1 MSDEITFT
9 QWARLQEPDLEI
21 LSSSTPEP
29 TFRRYNLVARFRQ
42 PDVARRIVL
51 EWERIEPSDGAVGMV
66 VMGHPVDHS
75 DADEP
80 SSVDPEGVASHMAS
94 RVLKGGIP
102 GAVIGA
108 VLVGLFVLVLDG
120 WSGVVI
126 GAALGGAALGF
137 VAGGV
142 FSYVKGTGWGVAYE
156 SSFADEDALTTIY
169 ASIHSD
175 TGEQI
180 ERAIEAATG
189 YEGVTMYRVDPAG
202 HRSDVNAGS

>member
-9 QWARLQEPDLEI
+9 QWARQQEPDLEI

-29 TFRRYNLVARFRQ
+29 TFRAHNLVGRFRQ
-42 PDVARRIVL
+42 PDVARRVVL
-51 EWERIEPSDGAVGMV
+51 EWERIQPADGAVGMV

-75 DADEP
+75 DAGEP
-80 SSVDPEGVASHMAS
+80 SSVDPEGVASHTRS

-108 VLVGLFVLVLDG
+108 VLVALLLLALDG

-142 FSYVKGTGWGVAYE
+142 FSFVKGTGWGVAYE

-169 ASIHSD
+169 ASIHSETPD
-175 TGEQI
+175 HI
-180 ERAIEAATG
+180 ERAIESASG
-189 YEGVTMYRVDPAG
+189 YEGVAMYRVDPAG